1 MKTPFAT
8 TASTVSQ
15 ARSAELDAF
24 LAECDAVTYS
34 PSEETTSLAER
45 PAFEAR
51 ARALSE
57 ALLEAVQ

>member
-1 MKTPFAT
+1 MLAEVP
-8 TASTVSQ
+8 Q

-24 LAECDAVTYS
+24 LAECDALTYS
-34 PSEETTSLAER
+34 PSEEMTSLAER

-57 ALLEAVQ
+57 ALLEAVP